1 MKMEVFYPRLYIICI
16 FGAINMMERSI
27 ILRVMSMDLN
37 KRIMNRLSLLFFL
50 ILFSML
56 LSCTGNKAYDQ
67 QLSKADSIMDIADDS
82 AQIAIK
88 MLDALKPEWSKFT
101 KAQRMRYDLLYHK
114 AMNKAYI
121 DFTSDSTMLEVV
133 DYYEQH
139 GSANDRML
147 AYYILGCVYRD
158 MHEAPMA
165 LEYYNKAT
173 EQADTAAQDCNYAT
187 LCRVYS
193 QMGFLFAK
201 QHLPHQELAS
211 LDKAV
216 KYAYLA
222 KDTLN
227 AIRYYQNKQAI
238 YASQNKL
245 DSAIIINNQAAKLFK
260 QIGALKEANIA
271 FGCNF
276 EYYLKKKM
284 LKEAEEAFKAY
295 LSTNYHGND
304 NWKDA
309 YAYIL
314 YERGSYYLALGKMDS
329 AYSCLKQSF
338 EQSKSFNNLAVS
350 TKGLAQYYA
359 LTNQPDLATKYALLS
374 SEYNDSDLIVTK
386 LGQLQQIQAMYD
398 YNRNKE
404 IANQA
409 QIKAEQRMDAIY
421 TIAICAI
428 LMCSVSFSVY
438 RKRLKLR
445 NKRIAMTQK
454 MYIDSVQQ
462 LNVAQQELAKLH
474 DLNENTITELV
485 KEKEDTI
492 QKLQS
497 EVRKYEE
504 TNIGRNLLE
513 LEKCLKQSA
522 IYKKL
527 VYLENHPQE
536 KMTKADWEN
545 LEETIEEFVYG
556 FADLKQKLNN
566 KEYHICLLVKLHF
579 SPSSISSFI
588 GTSLSDISNSRK
600 RMLAKICG
608 TSGNGK
614 EFDSYI
620 HHIL

>member
-1 MKMEVFYPRLYIICI
+1 MIKKLNTLFTW
-16 FGAINMMERSI
+16 
-27 ILRVMSMDLN
+27 ILLP
-37 KRIMNRLSLLFFL
+37 
-50 ILFSML
+50 ILFV
-56 LSCTGNKAYDQ
+56 SCTGNKAYDK
-67 QLSKADSIMDIADDS
+67 LLIKADSIMNIDDDS
-82 AQIAIK
+82 AEVAIRL
-88 MLDALKPEWSKFT
+88 MQSIKPELSQFSKSQ
-101 KAQRMRYDLLYHK
+101 KKRYELLYHK

-139 GSANDRML
+139 GSANDKML

-173 EQADTAAQDCNYAT
+173 ELADTTAKDCDYAT
-187 LCRVYS
+187 LCRIYS

-216 KYAYLA
+216 KYAYLT

-314 YERGSYYLALGKMDS
+314 YERGSYYLAVGKMDS

-338 EQSKSFNNLAVS
+338 EQSKSFSNLAAS
-350 TKGLAQYYA
+350 TRGLAQYYA
-359 LTNQPDLATKYALLS
+359 KTSNPVLAAKYALLS
-374 SEYNDSDLIVTK
+374 SAYNDSDLIATRQ
-386 LGQLQQIQAMYD
+386 GQLQQVQAMYN
-398 YNRNKE
+398 YNRNKD
-404 IANQA
+404 IAYKA
-409 QIKAEQRMDAIY
+409 QLKAEQWMSIIY
-421 TIAICAI
+421 IVIICAI
-428 LMCSVSFSVY
+428 LLFIVSISIY
-438 RKRLKLR
+438 RKRLRLR
-445 NKRIAMTQK
+445 NKRIAMVQK
-454 MYIDSVQQ
+454 MYNDSVQQ
-462 LNVAQQELAKLH
+462 LNEAQQELLKLQ
-474 DLNENTITELV
+474 DLNENTIATLV
-485 KEKEDTI
+485 KEKEETI
-492 QKLQS
+492 QKLQM
-497 EVRKYEE
+497 EVKKYEE
-504 TNIGRNLLE
+504 ANIGHNLLE
-513 LEKCLKQSA
+513 LEKQLKQSP
-522 IYKKL
+522 IYQQL
-527 VYLENHPQE
+527 VYLENHPLE
-536 KMTKADWEN
+536 KMTKNDWSN
-545 LEETIEEFVYG
+545 LEETVEKFVYG
-556 FADLKQKLNN
+556 FADLKQKLNT

-579 SPSSISSFI
+579 SPSTISSLI
-588 GTSLSDISNSRK
+588 GTSLSDISNSRR

-608 TSGNGK
+608 NSGNGK
-614 EFDSYI
+614 DFDDYI

>member
-1 MKMEVFYPRLYIICI
+1 MIKKLNTLFTW
-16 FGAINMMERSI
+16 
-27 ILRVMSMDLN
+27 ILLP
-37 KRIMNRLSLLFFL
+37 
-50 ILFSML
+50 ILFV
-56 LSCTGNKAYDQ
+56 SCTGNKAYDK
-67 QLSKADSIMDIADDS
+67 LLIKADSIMNIDDDS
-82 AQIAIK
+82 AEVAIR
-88 MLDALKPEWSKFT
+88 MMQSIKPELSQFSKSQ
-101 KAQRMRYDLLYHK
+101 KKRYELLYHK

-139 GSANDRML
+139 GSANEKML

-173 EQADTAAQDCNYAT
+173 ELADTTAKDCDYAT
-187 LCRVYS
+187 LCRIYS

-359 LTNQPDLATKYALLS
+359 LTNQTDLATKYALLS

-421 TIAICAI
+421 TIVICAI

-438 RKRLKLR
+438 RRRLKLR

>member
-1 MKMEVFYPRLYIICI
+1 MIKKLNTLFTW
-16 FGAINMMERSI
+16 
-27 ILRVMSMDLN
+27 ILLP
-37 KRIMNRLSLLFFL
+37 
-50 ILFSML
+50 ILFV
-56 LSCTGNKAYDQ
+56 SCTGNKAYDK
-67 QLSKADSIMDIADDS
+67 LLIKADSIMNIDDDS
-82 AQIAIK
+82 AEVAIR
-88 MLDALKPEWSKFT
+88 MMQSIKPELSQFSKSQ
-101 KAQRMRYDLLYHK
+101 KKRYELLYHK

-139 GSANDRML
+139 GSANEKML

-173 EQADTAAQDCNYAT
+173 ELADTTAKDCDYAT
-187 LCRVYS
+187 LCRIYS

-238 YASQNKL
+238 YANQNKL

-314 YERGSYYLALGKMDS
+314 YERGSYYLAVGKKDS

-338 EQSKSFNNLAVS
+338 EQSKSFSNLAAS
-350 TKGLAQYYA
+350 TRGLAQYYA
-359 LTNQPDLATKYALLS
+359 KTSNPVLAAKYALLS
-374 SEYNDSDLIVTK
+374 SAYNDSDLIATRQ
-386 LGQLQQIQAMYD
+386 GQLQQVQAMYN
-398 YNRNKE
+398 YNRNKD
-404 IANQA
+404 IAYKA
-409 QIKAEQRMDAIY
+409 QLKAEQRMSIIY
-421 TIAICAI
+421 IVIICAI
-428 LMCSVSFSVY
+428 LLFIVSISIY
-438 RKRLKLR
+438 RKRLRLR
-445 NKRIAMTQK
+445 NKRIAMVQK
-454 MYIDSVQQ
+454 MYNDSVQQ
-462 LNVAQQELAKLH
+462 LNEAQQELLKLQ
-474 DLNENTITELV
+474 DLNENTIATLV
-485 KEKEDTI
+485 KEKEETI
-492 QKLQS
+492 QKLQM
-497 EVRKYEE
+497 EVKKYEE
-504 TNIGRNLLE
+504 ANIGHNLLE
-513 LEKCLKQSA
+513 LEKQLKQSP
-522 IYKKL
+522 IYQQL
-527 VYLENHPQE
+527 VYLENHPLE
-536 KMTKADWEN
+536 KMTKNDWSN
-545 LEETIEEFVYG
+545 LEETVEKFVYG
-556 FADLKQKLNN
+556 FADLKQKLNT

-579 SPSSISSFI
+579 SPSTISSLI
-588 GTSLSDISNSRK
+588 GTSLSDISNSRR

-608 TSGNGK
+608 NSGNGK
-614 EFDSYI
+614 DFDDYI

>member
-1 MKMEVFYPRLYIICI
+1 
-16 FGAINMMERSI
+16 MMERSI
-27 ILRVMSMDLN
+27 IF
-37 KRIMNRLSLLFFL
+37 ILL
-50 ILFSML
+50 SML
-56 LSCTGNKAYDQ
+56 LSCTGNKVYDH
-67 QLSKADSIMDIADDS
+67 QLSKADSIMDMADDS

-121 DFTSDSTMLEVV
+121 DFTSDSTMLAVV
-133 DYYEQH
+133 DYYEHH
-139 GSANDRML
+139 GTANDRML

-173 EQADTAAQDCNYAT
+173 EQADTEAQDCDYAT

-227 AIRYYQNKQAI
+227 AIRYYENKQAI
-238 YASQNKL
+238 YANQNKL

-359 LTNQPDLATKYALLS
+359 LTNQTDLAAKYALLS
-374 SEYNDSDLIVTK
+374 SEYNDSDLIVIK

>member
-1 MKMEVFYPRLYIICI
+1 MEK
-16 FGAINMMERSI
+16 SI
-27 ILRVMSMDLN
+27 IF
-37 KRIMNRLSLLFFL
+37 ILL
-50 ILFSML
+50 SML

-121 DFTSDSTMLEVV
+121 DFTSDSTMLAVV
-133 DYYEQH
+133 DYYEHH
-139 GSANDRML
+139 GTANDRML

-158 MHEAPMA
+158 MYEAPMA

-173 EQADTAAQDCNYAT
+173 EQADTAAQDCDYAT

-227 AIRYYQNKQAI
+227 AIRYYENKQAI
-238 YASQNKL
+238 YANQNKL

-271 FGCNF
+271 FGCNY

-314 YERGSYYLALGKMDS
+314 YERGSYYLAVGKKDS

-338 EQSKSFNNLAVS
+338 EQSKSYNNLAVS
-350 TKGLAQYYA
+350 AKGLAQYYA

-513 LEKCLKQSA
+513 LEKFLKQSA

>member
-1 MKMEVFYPRLYIICI
+1 
-16 FGAINMMERSI
+16 
-27 ILRVMSMDLN
+27 
-37 KRIMNRLSLLFFL
+37 MNRLSLLFFL

-67 QLSKADSIMDIADDS
+67 QLSKADCIMDIADDS

-121 DFTSDSTMLEVV
+121 DFTSDSTMLAVV
-133 DYYEQH
+133 DYYEHH
-139 GSANDRML
+139 GTANDKML

-173 EQADTAAQDCNYAT
+173 EQADTAAQDCDYAT